1 MTLQTFKFEAIQ
13 TKLQSCITWT
23 KKSSRGWNTLKKAFA
38 HLNMKATKILTPVKT
53 RFTSTWNMLKGMLG
67 ARQVID
73 YLYGEMRETQHLR
86 ERLPSALEW
95 EVSKAVE
102 EILSH
107 PCKMVMKAQ
116 SQNAHWLLPDAII
129 SVLNLHLI
137 LGQKVASPLPML
149 EDEEDEER

>member
-1 MTLQTFKFEAIQ
+1 
-13 TKLQSCITWT
+13 
-23 KKSSRGWNTLKKAFA
+23 
-38 HLNMKATKILTPVKT
+38 MKATKFLTPVKT
-53 RFTSTWNMLKGMLG
+53 RFTSTWKMLSGLLG

-95 EVSKAVE
+95 EVIRAVE

-116 SQNAHWLLPDAII
+116 SQNAHWLLPDAIF
-129 SVLNLHLI
+129 SVLKLHLT
-137 LGQKVASPLPML
+137 LQRKLDTPLMRQ
-149 EDEEDEER
+149 EDEEEEER